1 MKFALCSLSGLT
13 QHDILTR
20 PHSHGKREAESCPP
34 QKRAAATKPAAPMQ
48 CFYLEASPSRV
59 LRDGE
64 GTFAVEMSHF
74 RRRKKIAVAGGA
86 VYI

>member
-20 PHSHGKREAESCPP
+20 QHAHGKREAESCPP
-34 QKRAAATKPAAPMQ
+34 QKRAASTKPTVPMQ
-48 CFYLEASPSRV
+48 CGLVEASPSRV

-64 GTFAVEMSHF
+64 GTFA
-74 RRRKKIAVAGGA
+74 
-86 VYI
+86 